1 MIQARAYGLF
11 GERQISFFPLY
22 CRRPGKKKQKI
33 VRSFEGGGKYIFWE
47 KTKLGF
53 PASLRA
59 AWDAQPS
66 FWDTKP
72 RQPSRHMAPRVFD
85 HPTSTAGPTTANSE
99 LLEIRPNTSQAPVI
113 KAILDSGANSCK
125 FNFLEIHSNTSP
137 DN

>member
-1 MIQARAYGLF
+1 MDFWGKANIF
-11 GERQISFFPLY
+11 FFPSTAGGLE
-22 CRRPGKKKQKI
+22 RKKQKNCKI
-33 VRSFEGGGKYIFWE
+33 FWGRGGGKYIFWE

-72 RQPSRHMAPRVFD
+72 RQPSRRMAPRVFD